1 MNELT
6 NIERLLEKFGSE
18 EAPGDSKHRYRLR
31 RALLRSQVFEIN
43 RISADRWERMWSLTG
58 AVVAG
63 GAVAV
68 VMVVSVKAVV
78 VPVNSSS
85 FVADVG
91 QTIQVADAE
100 VARESEEPNEVMDMS
115 LFVNHASEMF
125 AAVH

>member
-18 EAPGDSKHRYRLR
+18 EAPGDSKHRHQLR

-43 RISADRWERMWSLTG
+43 RLSVERWERVWSLTG

-68 VMVVSVKAVV
+68 VMVVSVRAVIGPTNVSV
-78 VPVNSSS
+78 VTAEEFVQIAEADERPSSIN
-85 FVADVG
+85 F
-91 QTIQVADAE
+91 
-100 VARESEEPNEVMDMS
+100 SEFMT
-115 LFVNHASEMF
+115 HAN
-125 AAVH
+125 AVLASVH